1 MRGMEIK
8 KEEIPLIL
16 KLKDSQKY
24 EIYWTVSEITGK
36 KHYWVF
42 TKEKFDPDI
51 FEKEGQFGVFN
62 IPKGLTKY
70 NPEEED

>member
-1 MRGMEIK
+1 
-8 KEEIPLIL
+8 
-16 KLKDSQKY
+16 
-24 EIYWTVSEITGK
+24 
-36 KHYWVF
+36 VF